1 MNKASQ
7 NIKKVIPYGKQDI
20 VNDDIEEVINI
31 LKSDFLTQGPTV
43 PLFEKT
49 VSTYCG
55 ANHAIAANSGTSALH
70 IAALALGVGHG
81 DIVWTSPNTF
91 VASANCILYC
101 GANVDFVDIDKR
113 TFNLCPEKLELKL
126 IEAEKNDRLPKVVI
140 PVHIAGQPC
149 DMKEIHRLSQ
159 KYGFRII
166 EDASHALGALYNE
179 EKVGNCLYSDFTIF
193 SFHPV
198 KIITSGEGGMALTN
212 NSDLA
217 RKARLFSSHGIT
229 SDGDEMDARPDDEI
243 WNYQQIALGFN
254 YRMTDIHAALGI
266 SQMKRLDKFLS
277 RRRELAKRY
286 DEMLCDLPVTI
297 PFQESN
303 SLSSYHLYLLS
314 VQSELQR
321 KVFDALLE
329 DKINANLHYIPV
341 YRQPYFVKLGFN
353 QGYCQNS
360 EEYFKSVITIPL
372 YPGLSDSDQNRVIK
386 SIAKAVS
393 K

>member
-1 MNKASQ
+1 MNKAPQ
-7 NIKKVIPYGKQDI
+7 NDNQLIPYGRQDI
-20 VNDDIEEVINI
+20 VNDDIEEVIKI

-70 IAALALGVGHG
+70 IASLALGVGHG

-101 GANVDFVDIDKR
+101 GANVDFVDIDNR

-126 IEAEKNDRLPKVVI
+126 IEAEKNDQLPKVVI

-166 EDASHALGALYNE
+166 EDASHALGALYDG

-198 KIITSGEGGMALTN
+198 KMITSGEGGMALTN
-212 NSDLA
+212 DSDLA

-229 SDGDEMDARPDDEI
+229 SNGEEMDPRPDDEI
-243 WNYQQIALGFN
+243 WNYQQIELGFN

-266 SQMKRLDKFLS
+266 SQMNRLDEFLLK
-277 RRRELAKRY
+277 RRKLAKRY
-286 DEMLCDLPVTI
+286 DELLKELPVIT
-297 PFQESN
+297 PYQDDA
-303 SLSSYHLYLLS
+303 SLSSYHLYLLK
-314 VQSELQR
+314 VDSEIQR
-321 KVFDALLE
+321 TIYESLSSDGIQV
-329 DKINANLHYIPV
+329 NLHYIPV
-341 YRQPYFVKLGFN
+341 YRQPYFIKLGFEKD
-353 QGYCQNS
+353 YCKNS
-360 EEYFKSVITIPL
+360 EEYFKSIITIPL
-372 YPGLSDSDQNRVIK
+372 YTGLSFDDQDRVVESITK
-386 SIAKAVS
+386 SV
-393 K
+393 